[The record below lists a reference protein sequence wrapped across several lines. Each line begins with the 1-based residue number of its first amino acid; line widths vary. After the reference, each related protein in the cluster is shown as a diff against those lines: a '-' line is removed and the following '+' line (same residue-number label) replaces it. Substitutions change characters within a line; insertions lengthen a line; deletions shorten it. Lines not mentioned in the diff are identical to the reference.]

1 MELLI
6 AALVPF
12 IVLAPVLYLQFKKS
26 QELTEKLKKLSVNTP
41 VGPVVVPAS
50 VVAAPRTNPSPQGV
64 RVVDESQ
71 LVDARNR
78 AREVVFEAKD
88 EALKI
93 RKEAEDYVHR
103 VKLELSDQE
112 KKLKADQ
119 ITVSQ
124 KTQELTVLE
133 RNLSVSRDRIKGLET
148 ETERV
153 RNEQTEALSKIASLT
168 REEAKRQILENVEK
182 DLSEEI
188 AKRIRAAEEK
198 IKEDSGKRAK
208 EILVEAMRLG
218 ATDYVAE
225 YTVSVVKLTDEE
237 MKGRIIGKE
246 GRNIRSFELATQ
258 VDVDLDEPK
267 EIRLSCFD
275 PIRREVAKVSL
286 EKLIAD
292 GRIQPAKIEEIV
304 AKTRK
309 EIEGIIHE
317 EGEKLAH
324 AVEAYNLPLEI
335 IDILGRFKYRFSYGQ
350 NMIAHTLEE
359 TRIGIK
365 LAYEVGADVEVV
377 RLGCLLHDI
386 GKVITDDEGTHI
398 QLGADLLR
406 RFKLPEKVINAVAE
420 HHEDKP
426 FSSIESVLVYISD
439 AISGARPGARVEDIE
454 AYVKRMKTLEEAALS
469 FKGVKSSFAI
479 SAGREVRVV
488 VEPLEVD
495 DATAVI
501 LAHDIAAKIEK
512 EQTYPGQVK
521 VTVIRETR
529 ATGVAK

>member
-1 MELLI
+1 MELII
-6 AALVPF
+6 AVLVPF
-12 IVLAPVLYLQFKKS
+12 IVLAPVIYFQFKKS
-26 QELTEKLKKLSVNTP
+26 QELTEKLRNIPSLPSPKEPVPQPVSTP
-41 VGPVVVPAS
+41 VRPVVVPQT
-50 VVAAPRTNPSPQGV
+50 PR
-64 RVVDESQ
+64 VDEFQ

-88 EALKI
+88 EALKL
-93 RKEAEDYVHR
+93 RKEAEEYSR
-103 VKLELSDQE
+103 KIKLELAETENKLKSDQSDV
-112 KKLKADQ
+112 ARQ
-119 ITVSQ
+119 A
-124 KTQELTVLE
+124 QELLIKE
-133 RNLSVSRDRIKGLET
+133 KDIEVSRSRLKDLEA
-148 ETERV
+148 ETERI
-153 RNEQTEALSKIASLT
+153 RNEQTDALMKIASLT
-168 REEAKRQILENVEK
+168 REEAKKQILENVEK
-182 DLSEEI
+182 DLAEET
-188 AKRIRAAEEK
+188 AKRIKMAQERVKEESDK
-198 IKEDSGKRAK
+198 KAK
-208 EILVEAMRLG
+208 EILVEAMRQG

-225 YTVSVVKLTDEE
+225 YTVSIVKLVDEE

-246 GRNIRSFELATQ
+246 GRNIRSFELATG

-275 PIRREVAKVSL
+275 PVRREIARVSL
-286 EKLIAD
+286 EHLIAD

-304 AKTRK
+304 AKTK
-309 EIEGIIHE
+309 KDVEKIMHE

-324 AVEAYNLPLEI
+324 AVQAYNLPLEI
-335 IDILGRFKYRFSYGQ
+335 IDLLGRFKYRFSYGQ

-386 GKVITDDEGTHI
+386 GKIITEDEGTHI
-398 QLGADLLR
+398 QLGADLVR
-406 RFKLPEKVINAVAE
+406 RFKFPEKVINAVAE

-426 FSSIESVLVYISD
+426 FSSIESVLVYIAD

-454 AYVKRMKTLEEAALS
+454 AYVKRMKGLEEVALS
-469 FKGVKSSFAI
+469 FKGVKSAYAI
-479 SAGREVRVV
+479 SAGREIRVV

-495 DATAVI
+495 DTTAVN
-501 LAHDIAAKIEK
+501 LAHEIAGKIEK

-521 VTVIRETR
+521 VTVIREIR